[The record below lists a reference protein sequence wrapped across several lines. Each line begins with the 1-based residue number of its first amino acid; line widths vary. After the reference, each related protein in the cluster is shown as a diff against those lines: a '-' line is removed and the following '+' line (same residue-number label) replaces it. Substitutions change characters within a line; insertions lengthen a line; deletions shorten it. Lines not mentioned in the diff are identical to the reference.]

1 MTINMR
7 GVTKFALIIHRH
19 LGVSSTMQNN
29 KMIEL
34 NANENSLGM
43 SDSAKKAIMESL
55 SEGFRYP
62 DHPRAALISKIAT
75 MHGVSENQISL
86 GNGSTENIRAT
97 IQMLQNKAFIEGR
110 QFQMVIPVPTFDCA
124 EMYANSIGA
133 SVVKIPLTAKNYDL
147 DLQNLQKAA
156 DEFDGISLLY
166 LCNPNNPTGT
176 ITSTQKL
183 KTWISNAPDNHYFLL
198 DQAYLEYVTDP
209 SFESGI
215 EWVKQGL
222 SDNLIVIHTFS
233 KLCALAGMR
242 VGYAISNPQAIT
254 AIEGF
259 MSMDNTNLSGAVAAI
274 ATLNDAA
281 FLELSLRTTN
291 QSRQMIEAVLDEL
304 GLRYLPSQTNFIF
317 HEIKGDLKTYIDRMR
332 DNGIKVG
339 RKFPP
344 VEGFN
349 RLSLGT
355 PAEMEVFIKVLRS
368 FRQKGWV

>member
-1 MTINMR
+1 
-7 GVTKFALIIHRH
+7 
-19 LGVSSTMQNN
+19 MQNN
-29 KMIEL
+29 KILEL

-43 SDSAKKAIMESL
+43 SDSAKKAITDSL
-55 SEGFRYP
+55 GAGFRYP
-62 DHPRAALISKIAT
+62 DNPRDALISKIAAI
-75 MHGVSENQISL
+75 HNVAENQISL
-86 GNGSTENIRAT
+86 GNGSTENMRAT
-97 IQMLQNKAFIEGR
+97 IQMLQHKAFKEGR
-110 QFQMVIPVPTFDCA
+110 NFQMVIPVPTFDCA

-133 SVVKIPLTAKNYDL
+133 SVVKIPLTAENYDL

-176 ITSTQKL
+176 ITATNKL
-183 KTWISNAPDNHYFLL
+183 KAWVSNAPDNHYFLL

-242 VGYAISNPQAIT
+242 VGYAISNPQAIE
-254 AIEGF
+254 AVEAF
-259 MSMDNTNLSGAVAAI
+259 MSMDNTNLSGAVAAL

-281 FLELSLRTTN
+281 FLALSLRTTN
-291 QSRQMIEAVLDEL
+291 QSRQMIETVLDEL

-339 RKFPP
+339 REFPP
-344 VEGFN
+344 VTGFN
-349 RLSLGT
+349 RVTLGT
-355 PAEMEVFIKVLRS
+355 PDEMTVFIKVLKL
-368 FRQKGWV
+368 FREKGWV

>member
-1 MTINMR
+1 
-7 GVTKFALIIHRH
+7 
-19 LGVSSTMQNN
+19 MQNN

-43 SDSAKKAIMESL
+43 SDSAKRAITESL
-55 SEGFRYP
+55 SVGFRYP

-75 MHGVSENQISL
+75 IHGVAENQISL

-97 IQMLQNKAFIEGR
+97 LQMLQNKAFRENKD
-110 QFQMVIPVPTFDCA
+110 FQMVIPVPTFDCA

-133 SVVKIPLTAKNYDL
+133 SVVKIPVTAENYDL

-176 ITSTQKL
+176 ITSTSKL
-183 KTWISNAPDNHYFLL
+183 KAWVSSAPDDHYFLL
-198 DQAYLEYVTDP
+198 DQAYLEYVTDL

-222 SDNLIVIHTFS
+222 SNNLIVIHTFS

-242 VGYAISNPQAIT
+242 VGYAISNPQAIA

-274 ATLNDAA
+274 ATLNDAE
-281 FLELSLRTTN
+281 FLELSLQTTN
-291 QSRQMIEAVLDEL
+291 QSRQMIEKALDDL

-339 RKFPP
+339 RRFPP
-344 VEGFN
+344 ITDFN
-349 RLSLGT
+349 RLTLGT
-355 PAEMEVFIKVLRS
+355 PDEMAIFIKVLKS
-368 FRQKGWV
+368 FRAKGWV

>member
-1 MTINMR
+1 
-7 GVTKFALIIHRH
+7 
-19 LGVSSTMQNN
+19 MQNN

-43 SDSAKKAIMESL
+43 SDSAKKAIMDSL

-62 DHPRAALISKIAT
+62 DNPRAALISNIAT

-86 GNGSTENIRAT
+86 GNGSTENLRAT
-97 IQMLQNKAFIEGR
+97 LQMLQNKAFVEGR

-133 SVVKIPLTAKNYDL
+133 SVVKIPVTTENYDL

-156 DEFDGISLLY
+156 DKFDGISLLY

-176 ITSTQKL
+176 ITSTQQL
-183 KTWISNAPDNHYFLL
+183 KTWVKNAPDNHYFLL

-222 SDNLIVIHTFS
+222 SNNLIVIHTFS

-242 VGYAISNPQAIT
+242 VGYAISNPQVIT

-281 FLELSLRTTN
+281 FLALSLRTTN
-291 QSRQMIEAVLDEL
+291 QSRQMIETVLDEL
-304 GLRYLPSQTNFIF
+304 DLRYLPSQTNFIF

-355 PAEMEVFIKVLRS
+355 PAEMEIFIKVLRS
-368 FRQKGWV
+368 FREKGWV